1 MNVRDVI
8 DRSPMTRFQVMVVA
22 LCLVM
27 NVVEGFDILV
37 MAFAVSG
44 VAAEWQLT
52 ASQVGVLLSSGFVG
66 MALGSALVAPL
77 ADRIGRR
84 PLTLACL
91 AMATIGMALS
101 ALTTGFGQLGLCRLL
116 TGIGVGGVI
125 ASLPV
130 IIAEYS
136 NLRGRGT
143 STAFF
148 AVGLPLG
155 GVVGGSIAALVTA
168 GYGWR
173 ATFLL
178 GAVLSLATVIAM
190 AAVLPESLDFLASRR
205 PARALERMNV
215 LLARMRIPALDSLPE
230 RAPAET
236 AGVAEAVFRGR
247 NGLRTGLLW
256 IAFFGL
262 FAATYFAGSWTPRL
276 LEQSGL
282 SAQQGISGGILLNA
296 GGVVGVLIIAA
307 LALRVSVH
315 ALSVAA
321 LALGAI
327 AFLVMTAALGSGLA
341 ATLVAA
347 VLVGMLVNA
356 NGALLFAV
364 APGLYP
370 ARVRTTAVGWSLAVG
385 RLGAIVAPLVAGVLV
400 DAGWSARGLFALF
413 AIPLVVAAVA
423 ITGVARMGRRANAG
437 QLVAREV
444 QPPVSA

>member
-1 MNVRDVI
+1 MNIRDVI

-37 MAFAVSG
+37 MAFAASG
-44 VAAEWQLT
+44 VAAEWGLGAAQI
-52 ASQVGVLLSSGFVG
+52 GVLLSSGLIG

-77 ADRIGRR
+77 GDRFGRR

-91 AMATIGMALS
+91 TIAAVGMGLS
-101 ALTTGFGQLGLCRLL
+101 ALTTGFAQLGLCRLL
-116 TGIGVGGVI
+116 TGVGVGGVI
-125 ASLPV
+125 AGLPV
-130 IIAEYS
+130 IIAEFS
-136 NLRGRGT
+136 NRRGRGT

-148 AVGLPLG
+148 AVGLLLG
-155 GVVGGSIAALVTA
+155 GVVGGTVAALVTA

-173 ATFLL
+173 ATFAL
-178 GAVLSLATVIAM
+178 GAALSLVTVLAM
-190 AAVLPESLDFLASRR
+190 TAVLPESLDHLITRR
-205 PARALERMNV
+205 PAGALARVNA
-215 LLARMRIPALDSLPE
+215 LLARMRLPQLDALPE
-230 RAPAET
+230 PEPAST
-236 AGVAEAVFRGR
+236 AGVAAAVVQGR
-247 NGLRTGLLW
+247 NGLRTVLLW
-256 IAFFGL
+256 TAFFGL

-296 GGVVGVLIIAA
+296 GGVVGVLLVAA

-315 ALSVAA
+315 ALSTAA

-327 AFLVMTAALGSGLA
+327 AFLVMSAVLGGLA
-341 ATLVAA
+341 PTLVAA

-370 ARVRTTAVGWSLAVG
+370 AQVRTTAVGWALAVG
-385 RLGAIVAPLVAGVLV
+385 RLGAIAAPLVAGLLV
-400 DAGWSARGLFALF
+400 DGGWSASGLFALF
-413 AIPLVVAAVA
+413 AVPLVAAAAA
-423 ITGVARMGRRANAG
+423 ITGIASMERAGRGVRPLPEG
-437 QLVAREV
+437 L
-444 QPPVSA
+444 PPAVSA

>member
-1 MNVRDVI
+1 
-8 DRSPMTRFQVMVVA
+8 MTRFQVMVVA

-37 MAFAVSG
+37 MAFAASG
-44 VAAEWQLT
+44 VAAEWHLT
-52 ASQVGVLLSSGFVG
+52 ASQVGLLLSSGLIG

-91 AMATIGMALS
+91 AVATVGMFLS
-101 ALTTGFGQLGLCRLL
+101 ALTTGGVQLGLCRVL

-136 NLRGRGT
+136 SRRGRGT

-155 GVVGGSIAALVTA
+155 GVVGGTIAALVTA

-178 GAVLSLATVIAM
+178 GAVLSLVTVSAM
-190 AAVLPESLDFLASRR
+190 AAVLPESIDYLAARR
-205 PARALERMNV
+205 PAGSLARMNTI
-215 LLARMRIPALDSLPE
+215 LARMRIAPLDALPAPVD
-230 RAPAET
+230 RAAT
-236 AGVAEAVFRGR
+236 GVGRNVLRGR
-247 NGLRTGLLW
+247 NGIRSVLLW
-256 IAFFGL
+256 VAFFCL

-296 GGVVGVLIIAA
+296 GGVVGVLIVAA
-307 LALRVSVH
+307 LALRVAVTKL
-315 ALSVAA
+315 AVAA
-321 LALGAI
+321 LLVGAV
-327 AFLVMTAALGSGLA
+327 AFGLMTMALGSLG
-341 ATLVAA
+341 ATMAAA
-347 VLVGMLVNA
+347 VLVGLLVNA
-356 NGALLFAV
+356 NGALLYAV
-364 APGLYP
+364 APSLYP
-370 ARVRTTAVGWSLAVG
+370 VSVRTTAVGWALAVG
-385 RLGAIVAPLVAGVLV
+385 RVGAIVAPLVAGALV
-400 DAGWSARGLFALF
+400 DAGWSGRGLFGLF
-413 AIPLVVAAVA
+413 AVPLAVAAVA
-423 ITGVARMGRRANAG
+423 VAGVTRLGARRDPTPELD
-437 QLVAREV
+437 QQHL
-444 QPPVSA
+444 PPAVSA

>member
-1 MNVRDVI
+1 MNIRDVI

-37 MAFAVSG
+37 MAFAASG
-44 VAAEWQLT
+44 VAAEWGLGAAQI
-52 ASQVGVLLSSGFVG
+52 GVLLSSGLIG

-77 ADRIGRR
+77 GDRIGRR
-84 PLTLACL
+84 PMTLVCL
-91 AMATIGMALS
+91 AVATVGMGLS
-101 ALTTGFGQLGLCRLL
+101 ALTTGFAQLGLCRLL

-125 ASLPV
+125 AGLPV
-130 IIAEYS
+130 IIAEFS

-155 GVVGGSIAALVTA
+155 GVVGGSVAALVTA

-173 ATFLL
+173 ATFAL
-178 GAVLSLATVIAM
+178 GAALSLVTVLAM
-190 AAVLPESLDFLASRR
+190 SAVLPESLDYLATRR
-205 PARALERMNV
+205 PARALERMNR
-215 LLARMRIPALDSLPE
+215 LLTRMRIPQLDALPE
-230 RAPAET
+230 PT
-236 AGVAEAVFRGR
+236 AANSVGVAAAVVQGR
-247 NGLRTGLLW
+247 NGLRTALLW
-256 IAFFGL
+256 TAFFGL

-296 GGVVGVLIIAA
+296 GGVVGVLVVAA

-315 ALSVAA
+315 ALATAA
-321 LALGAI
+321 LTLGAI
-327 AFLVMTAALGSGLA
+327 AFLIMSVVLGGLA
-341 ATLVAA
+341 PTLVAA

-370 ARVRTTAVGWSLAVG
+370 ARVRTTAVGWALAVG
-385 RLGAIVAPLVAGVLV
+385 RLGAIVAPLVAGLLV
-400 DAGWSARGLFALF
+400 EVGWSASGLFALF
-413 AIPLVVAAVA
+413 SIPLVAAAAA
-423 ITGVARMGRRANAG
+423 IAVVARMARPTKRTRPLIE
-437 QLVAREV
+437 QL
-444 QPPVSA
+444 PPPASV

>member
-8 DRSPMTRFQVMVVA
+8 DRSPMTRFQVMVVV

-37 MAFAVSG
+37 MAFAASG

-52 ASQVGVLLSSGFVG
+52 ASQVGLLLSSGLIG

-91 AMATIGMALS
+91 AVATAGMALS
-101 ALTTGFGQLGLCRLL
+101 ALATGAVQLGLCRVL

-136 NLRGRGT
+136 NRRGRGT

-178 GAVLSLATVIAM
+178 GAALSLVTVLAM
-190 AAVLPESLDFLASRR
+190 AAVLPESIDHLVARR
-205 PARALERMNV
+205 PADALARTNKI
-215 LLARMRIPALDSLPE
+215 LARMRIAPLDALP
-230 RAPAET
+230 APADPAST
-236 AGVAEAVFRGR
+236 GIGPNVLRGR
-247 NGLRTGLLW
+247 NGVRSALLW
-256 IAFFGL
+256 VAFFCL
-262 FAATYFAGSWTPRL
+262 FSATYFAGSWTPRL

-296 GGVVGVLIIAA
+296 GGVVGVLVVAA
-307 LALRVSVH
+307 LALRLTVNTL
-315 ALSVAA
+315 AVAA
-321 LALGAI
+321 LLLGAL
-327 AFLVMTAALGSGLA
+327 AFVLMTVVLGNLGATMLAVVVVGVM
-341 ATLVAA
+341 
-347 VLVGMLVNA
+347 VNA
-356 NGALLFAV
+356 NGALLFVV

-370 ARVRTTAVGWSLAVG
+370 ASVRATAVGWALAVG
-385 RLGAIVAPLVAGVLV
+385 RLGAIVAPVLAGVLV
-400 DAGWSARGLFALF
+400 EIGWSGRGLFGLFAL
-413 AIPLVVAAVA
+413 PLVLAAGA
-423 ITGVARMGRRANAG
+423 IAGLTVLGRGRSAIA
-437 QLVAREV
+437 
-444 QPPVSA
+444 QPTEPAVPESAA

>member
-1 MNVRDVI
+1 MNIRDVI
-8 DRSPMTRFQVMVVA
+8 DRSPMTKFQVMVVV

-37 MAFAVSG
+37 MAFAASG
-44 VAAEWQLT
+44 VATEWSLG
-52 ASQVGVLLSSGFVG
+52 ASQIGVLLSSGLVG

-77 ADRIGRR
+77 GDRIGRR
-84 PLTLACL
+84 PLTLGGL
-91 AMATIGMALS
+91 GIATLGMGLS
-101 ALTTGFGQLGLCRLL
+101 AFTTGFTQLGLCRLL

-125 ASLPV
+125 AGLPV

-143 STAFF
+143 ATAFF

-155 GVVGGSIAALVTA
+155 GVVGGSIAALVTS

-178 GAVLSLATVIAM
+178 GAVLSLVTVLAM
-190 AAVLPESLDFLASRR
+190 TAVLPESLDHLSSRR
-205 PARALERMNV
+205 PAGALERMNV
-215 LLARMRIPALDSLPE
+215 LLARMHLPRIESLPE
-230 RAPAET
+230 RVPADS
-236 AGVAEAVFRGR
+236 AGVAQAVVRGR
-247 NGLRTGLLW
+247 NGLRTVLLW
-256 IAFFGL
+256 TAFFGL

-296 GGVVGVLIIAA
+296 GGVVGVLVVAV
-307 LALRVSVH
+307 LALRVSVTV
-315 ALSVAA
+315 LSAAA
-321 LALGAI
+321 LVLGAI
-327 AFLVMTAALGSGLA
+327 AFLAMMVALGGLT

-356 NGALLFAV
+356 NGALLYAV

-370 ARVRTTAVGWSLAVG
+370 AAVRTTAVGWALAVG
-385 RLGAIVAPLVAGVLV
+385 RLGAIVAPLVAGALV
-400 DAGWSARGLFALF
+400 EAGWSARDLFALF
-413 AIPLVVAAVA
+413 AVPLLVAAAA
-423 ITGVARMGRRANAG
+423 IAGVARMGRRPVTTQVVG
-437 QLVAREV
+437 GR
-444 QPPVSA
+444 PPVVSA